1 MKNFKLCVAALIFIL
16 FSCQEKTR
24 NTGEEEFVEQISSSP
39 FEKEEII
46 KKAEKFMNLEVITIT
61 SFSSERSEG
70 GIHDFYSE
78 GDYWWEDPKNPEGAY
93 IRKDGMTNP
102 DNFTKHREAVMRM
115 SEIAGAIGAAYWVTG
130 EDKYV
135 AELKKHLVAWFVN
148 PETKM
153 NSNLMFGQAIKGRV
167 SGRGI
172 GIIDTIH
179 LIEVSQATH
188 ISQDSKVWSAE
199 ELNGVIEWFS
209 QYVEWMTTHE
219 YGLAERDNGNN
230 HSSTWAMQVAAFSN
244 LTGNEEAKA
253 YCRKMY
259 KEVLLPE
266 QMDENGGFPKELGR
280 TKPYNYSLF
289 NLDAF
294 ATICQILSTPE
305 NNLFT
310 YTTENERGMK
320 IAMEFM
326 YPYIADKS
334 KWPYQ
339 KDVLYW
345 DNWPVRQP
353 SLLFSG
359 LAFDQP
365 KYIDLWKI
373 LEPSPQVFEVKR
385 NTFVRN
391 PVIWVSDDIL

>member
-1 MKNFKLCVAALIFIL
+1 MKCVKLSLFALIFMI
-16 FSCQEKTR
+16 FSCQEKAG
-24 NTGEEEFVEQISSSP
+24 NSGKDEVVEKVPSSP
-39 FEKEEII
+39 FDKAEII
-46 KKAEKFMNLEVITIT
+46 KKAEKFMNMEVITIT

-78 GDYWWEDPKNPEGAY
+78 GDYWWEDPENPEGPY

-102 DNFTKHREAVMRM
+102 DNFTKHREAVMRL
-115 SEIAGAIGAAYWVTG
+115 SEISGALGAAYRITG

-135 AELKKHLVAWFVN
+135 EELKKHLVAWFVD

-153 NSNLMFGQAIKGRV
+153 NPNLMYAQAIKGRV

-179 LIEVSQATH
+179 LIEVSQAAH
-188 ISQDSKVWSAE
+188 ISRASQVWSEAE
-199 ELNGVIEWFS
+199 ITGIIDWFS
-209 QYVEWMTTHE
+209 QYVEWMTTHQ
-219 YGLAERDNGNN
+219 YGLDERDNGNN
-230 HSSTWAMQVAAFSN
+230 HSSTWAMQVAAFST
-244 LTGNEEAKA
+244 LTGNEEAMDF
-253 YCRKMY
+253 CRKMY

-266 QMDENGGFPKELGR
+266 QMDEKGGFPKELGR

-305 NNLFT
+305 NNLFS
-310 YTTENERGMK
+310 YTTEDGRGMK
-320 IAMEFM
+320 LGMEFM

-334 KWPYQ
+334 KWPYPQ
-339 KDVLYW
+339 DVLYW

-359 LAFDQP
+359 LAFNQA
-365 KYIDLWKI
+365 KYIELWKT
-373 LEPSPQVFEVKR
+373 LDGDPQVFEVKR
-385 NTFVRN
+385 NTFARN
-391 PVIWVSDDIL
+391 PVLWVSKVNL